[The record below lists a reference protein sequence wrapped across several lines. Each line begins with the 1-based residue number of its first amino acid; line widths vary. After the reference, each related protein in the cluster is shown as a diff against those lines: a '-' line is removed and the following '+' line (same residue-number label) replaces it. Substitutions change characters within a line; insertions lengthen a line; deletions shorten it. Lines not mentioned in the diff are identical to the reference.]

1 MEKFSDKLISWK
13 HGILQE
19 NVASHFE
26 PIQNITKTTKL
37 KKPKRFTDLIQ
48 GTFFFY
54 IQESE
59 YFPEIWFSSYLCEI
73 MNGKLQ
79 AIQWWKENE

>member
-1 MEKFSDKLISWK
+1 MEKFSDTLISWK

-19 NVASHFE
+19 NVASHFGS
-26 PIQNITKTTKL
+26 IQKINKTTKL
-37 KKPKRFTDLIQ
+37 KKPKKFPNLIQ

-59 YFPEIWFSSYLCEI
+59 YFPEIWFSSCLCEI

-79 AIQWWKENE
+79 TIQSRKENE